1 MESQNSELKWN
12 LILLKP
18 IGTSG
23 SPLLMKIIPMNH
35 KPAMRQ
41 VVVIAVTLVATL
53 AMLAEDVTF
62 LNNRRQWEKLPTA
75 TVLHMGFKFA
85 EEREM
90 PDSAVLCYTILANRL
105 NNRKLQGKELE
116 QCIGAVC
123 NLGTVYLNSYNDLSR
138 AFSYLLQAEE
148 LAIKHNEKK
157 LLAHVYTNQANLY
170 QFESELNP
178 SKPHEDQI
186 LAIYKK
192 AFYIGIGQEEW
203 GPIVPSFITMVEMAF
218 VKQQLDSVANEIR
231 VFSRLNIPDTVYG
244 AQFAQKL
251 CEGIQLWQNHLNDKA
266 LLALKELGNS
276 ENWTDNSGFANSALV
291 IKHII
296 LYVAYHQLGQEELAL
311 EHIKESEKLAREYQL
326 KEGLMVA
333 YQNYSQYYTDL
344 GDKVHADFY
353 RLKRYELQDSI
364 SKASHVNDIN
374 TVRFLR
380 EIDKMNEEQRALTV
394 KQQHDR
400 QLLWIVSAAA
410 LVAIVMLVLLY
421 QSRRRIQ
428 EGYRRIYQQNVELL
442 AADEARRQA
451 EAELPA
457 KVAAETPKYSHN
469 QMDNDVMDELWQQI
483 VNIMQTSEEIYRDT
497 FDVEQLCEMLG
508 AKRAYVSQT
517 INTKTGDSFT
527 ALLNEYRIREA
538 CRRMNDTSNY
548 GKYTLEG
555 IARSIGYS
563 RSYFVRIFKEATGIP
578 PSAYMKLAR
587 NNEAPDTPFSPQ
599 TENEV

>member
-1 MESQNSELKWN
+1 MLDSFPMMRR
-12 LILLKP
+12 IL
-18 IGTSG
+18 
-23 SPLLMKIIPMNH
+23 
-35 KPAMRQ
+35 
-41 VVVIAVTLVATL
+41 VIAVTLVATL

-62 LNNRRQWEKLPTA
+62 LNNRRQWEALPTA
-75 TVLHMGFKFA
+75 TLMKMGNDYMNLKD
-85 EEREM
+85 M
-90 PDSAVLCYTILANRL
+90 PDSAVLCYFIIANRYNESL
-105 NNRKLQGKELE
+105 TGEDLKCTIRAHCHIGSAYVDFFPNYTEAYKYLLKAKELAEKHHYDSLLPKVFMTMGNMYWVRDCLSHDE
-116 QCIGAVC
+116 QFYKEA
-123 NLGTVYLNSYNDLSR
+123 LVY
-138 AFSYLLQAEE
+138 
-148 LAIKHNEKK
+148 H
-157 LLAHVYTNQANLY
+157 
-170 QFESELNP
+170 
-178 SKPHEDQI
+178 
-186 LAIYKK
+186 KK
-192 AFYIGIGQEEW
+192 AFWEAIKTNDYTTLPITLINLNYIA
-203 GPIVPSFITMVEMAF
+203 S
-218 VKQQLDSVANEIR
+218 VKGELPLIAKER
-231 VFSRLNIPDTVYG
+231 EKYEHLNIPDSTYMYLT
-244 AQFAQKL
+244 AQTMNQGVELMIQGKPEQAVEWFKQANQGEIADASGINKVNMRLMYYEYIYLAQKMMGSP
-251 CEGIQLWQNHLNDKA
+251 EALNT
-266 LLALKELGNS
+266 LMQMKELTRKGNPKYIS
-276 ENWTDNSGFANSALV
+276 FPYRQLAEYYREQNKQAMAEKYDLLSYKSA
-291 IKHII
+291 
-296 LYVAYHQLGQEELAL
+296 
-311 EHIKESEKLAREYQL
+311 
-326 KEGLMVA
+326 
-333 YQNYSQYYTDL
+333 
-344 GDKVHADFY
+344 
-353 RLKRYELQDSI
+353 DSI
-364 SKASHVNDIN
+364 AHASHINNIN
-374 TVRFLR
+374 TVRFLH

-548 GKYTLEG
+548 GKYTVEG

-578 PSAYMKLAR
+578 PSAYMRMAR
-587 NNEAPDTPFSPQ
+587 NNEAPDTPFSLQ
-599 TENEV
+599 KENEV